1 MTENAAMGNWKG
13 IRTDGRKGSLQVTL
27 DNNIQVLTTDQIVG
41 HMVDTIKEVNSVV
54 EIPTTTVR

>member
-1 MTENAAMGNWKG
+1 MGKWKWD
-13 IRTDGRKGSLQVTL
+13 TDGRKGSLQLTL